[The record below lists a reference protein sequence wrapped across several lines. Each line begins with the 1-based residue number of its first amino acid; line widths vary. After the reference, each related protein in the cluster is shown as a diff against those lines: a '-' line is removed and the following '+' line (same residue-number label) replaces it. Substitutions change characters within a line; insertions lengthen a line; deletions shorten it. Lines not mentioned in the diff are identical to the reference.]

1 MPAITDYP
9 CIHRKRH
16 GEYREN
22 QMTLCVSVVKVFIAG
37 MARSYGIVF
46 VDDR

>member
-9 CIHRKRH
+9 YIHRKRH

-22 QMTLCVSVVKVFIAG
+22 QMTLCVSRKVFIAG